1 MCLFDSWKN
10 ETCSALSRNSW
21 SSIGLWSSVHEFF
34 LTWNTNDIVWF
45 EATRNRCDCWWKLT
59 KNIFW
64 TKAFEPEIWMW
75 FQVFVEM
82 RNTKLFIA
90 LPLAFATTIIDLKWN
105 FIVENWQLIL
115 FLRLTFPKFYFVPLS
130 ILSRRLRAARTVIST
145 YNPKCMFH

>member
-34 LTWNTNDIVWF
+34 LAWYTNDLVWF
-45 EATRNRCDCWWKLT
+45 EVTRSRCDCWWTLI
-59 KNIFW
+59 KNNFW
-64 TKAFEPEIWMW
+64 TKAFEPETWIW

-82 RNTKLFIA
+82 KYTKLFHA
-90 LPLAFATTIIDLKWN
+90 LPLAFAITTIDLKWN
-105 FIVENWQLIL
+105 FKVEYWQLIL

-130 ILSRRLRAARTVIST
+130 ILCRRCRAG
-145 YNPKCMFH
+145 KE